1 MFGSGA
7 THKPHALFI
16 QQSKLYNKGRKLNL
30 EKACD
35 GRFAGYYIALHR
47 LLRCKAALLATVHS
61 QQFGALTNVKAIV
74 HRAADDV
81 KTQLFWKRVFVL
93 LRAIFPLLQLL
104 RIADSDKPNM
114 DKLYF
119 LLNKAREHLSKS
131 KTDLMDDF
139 LFPARVNV
147 SAQDQAD
154 ASFDDAEE
162 VEEDDDDD
170 EYAGQFDD
178 DDEDVFEDED
188 EWGTLVT
195 DESKGIYKHIV
206 NAVSSRAPKLSHD
219 FAITAWMCSVH
230 PDIMKDVQVRQTERP
245 HVRAAVERCIRKLH
259 AHDVDGQQ
267 DGELDQKV
275 DLFWDELK
283 QFQMR

>member
-1 MFGSGA
+1 M
-7 THKPHALFI
+7 
-16 QQSKLYNKGRKLNL
+16 Y
-30 EKACD
+30 
-35 GRFAGYYIALHR
+35 ALHR
-47 LLRCKAALLATVHS
+47 LLRCKPALLATVHS
-61 QQFGALTNVKAIV
+61 PQFGALTNVKAVV

-81 KTQLFWKRVFVL
+81 KHDLFWKRVFVF

-131 KTDLMDDF
+131 KKDLMDDF
-139 LFPARVNV
+139 LFPARLNI
-147 SAQDQAD
+147 SAEDEAN
-154 ASFDDAEE
+154 ASFDDADE
-162 VEEDDDDD
+162 VEHDDEDG

-178 DDEDVFEDED
+178 DDEDVYEDED

-195 DESKGIYKHIV
+195 DESKGIYKHI
-206 NAVSSRAPKLSHD
+206 ASTVSSRAPKLCHD
-219 FAITAWMCSVH
+219 FAVTAWMCSVS
-230 PDIMKDVQVRQTERP
+230 PDIMKDVEDRQMERP
-245 HVRAAVERCIRKLH
+245 HVRAAVERCIRKLY

-267 DGELDQKV
+267 DGEIDQKV
-275 DLFWDELK
+275 DMFWDELK